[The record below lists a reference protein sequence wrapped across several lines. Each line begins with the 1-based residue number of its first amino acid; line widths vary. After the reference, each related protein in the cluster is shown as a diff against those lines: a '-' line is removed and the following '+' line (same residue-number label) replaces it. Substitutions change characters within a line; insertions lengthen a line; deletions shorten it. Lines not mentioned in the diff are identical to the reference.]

1 MVRIGP
7 GTGLS
12 GPNAGK
18 EEKAT
23 ASESDDAAE
32 DPPDNSGSNSEPTR
46 TSAATGTLAALSHE
60 EAGAEDVQNKNVGVV
75 GSSVDALQDPETGDV
90 AYASDSQS
98 WQGDGRMA
106 EVNVATPEGGVDV
119 SVSPDGEVDPGRQG
133 DTSRMTE
140 VQENYRDASTS
151 DDSQPDPT
159 QQPDQTRDQT
169 NDSGPTTN
177 TETEQQAQQ
186 RFSSSGQGFGSSGGL
201 GFPGDNG
208 SGSGD
213 LMDKLTSPA
222 GIVLLIIATVAVV
235 FGGSEAIEEEGN

>member
-1 MVRIGP
+1 MARIGP

-32 DPPDNSGSNSEPTR
+32 DPPDNSGSNDSEPTR
-46 TSAATGTLAALSHE
+46 TTAATGTLAALSHE
-60 EAGAEDVQNKNVGVV
+60 EAGAEDVQNKNVGVA

-98 WQGDGRMA
+98 WQGDGQMA
-106 EVNVATPEGGVDV
+106 TVNMATPEGGVDV
-119 SVSPDGEVDPGRQG
+119 NVSPDGEVDPGRPG
-133 DTSRMTE
+133 GSRLSE
-140 VQENYRDASTS
+140 VRENYRDASTS

-159 QQPDQTRDQT
+159 QQNNQTRDQT

-186 RFSSSGQGFGSSGGL
+186 RFSSSGQGFGSGGL
-201 GFPGDNG
+201 GFPGSNG

-213 LMDKLTSPA
+213 LMNKLTSPA
-222 GIVLLIIATVAVV
+222 GMVAVVIATAVLV
-235 FGGSEAIEEEGN
+235 FGGSEAIEEEDNS